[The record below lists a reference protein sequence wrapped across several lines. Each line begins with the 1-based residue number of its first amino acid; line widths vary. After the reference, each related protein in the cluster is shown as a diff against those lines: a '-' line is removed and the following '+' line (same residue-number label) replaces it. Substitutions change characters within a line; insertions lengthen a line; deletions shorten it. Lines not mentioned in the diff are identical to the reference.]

1 MSGSVLRAPQ
11 QVNLDEFERRLR
23 AAATSSDVP
32 EDPLTELAR
41 LVGMDNQQR
50 KAAENV
56 VSLGAR
62 SAPAPELGHEPL
74 IRVSYAGGAKPAP
87 DVPPPLRPSL
97 DVAPE
102 ASAEPAPRLSSFSVE
117 ADEEELLDAP
127 GAPVM
132 PANLASGPRK
142 RSNGLWLASVASLSL
157 LGIVGIGGAVALKYG
172 AVPGLRKAP
181 PVIMASAAP
190 TKVAPPSTDTVAPP
204 NDTASVLFKD
214 QQPAKPG
221 AVKVVSTDEQPVDLH
236 SQVAAIAPPAPAPV
250 APAPPVSPVA
260 ANPQAPIV
268 ATTIA
273 DLVAGATPPAPSP
286 LFAEPKRVK
295 TVSVRPDGTVIAAP
309 SAASPPSAPTPSRSI
324 AALATPAPAADP
336 APDAVSAQSASPKV
350 DLPVKPRAKSTA
362 RVTEGKPDAASAA
375 TNGPLQLGPPTKLE
389 KAAKAARA
397 KAAAPVA
404 TAQAATPAAAAPVDP
419 TPTATASVSA
429 PAPTP
434 AASSGGEFAV
444 QLAAPG
450 SDQEAQSTW
459 SRLKAKYSSELNGFD
474 ATIHK
479 AEKSGGAVYR
489 VRVGGLAKA
498 DAVALCDK
506 LKASGGACFVA
517 KN

>member
-23 AAATSSDVP
+23 AATTASDVP

-41 LVGMDNQQR
+41 LVGMDSQQR
-50 KAAENV
+50 RAAENV

-62 SAPAPELGHEPL
+62 SAPTADLAHEPL
-74 IRVSYAGGAKPAP
+74 IRVSYAQTKPAP
-87 DVPPPLRPSL
+87 EEAPLLRPSL
-97 DVAPE
+97 DIATDE
-102 ASAEPAPRLSSFSVE
+102 ASVE
-117 ADEEELLDAP
+117 AAARHPMFATAASVDESLDAP
-127 GAPVM
+127 SVLAAPPAARGA
-132 PANLASGPRK
+132 RQ
-142 RSNGLWLASVASLSL
+142 RSNGRWLASVASLSI
-157 LGIVGIGGAVALKYG
+157 LGIIGLGGAVALKYG

-181 PVIMASAAP
+181 PVIMASVAP

-221 AVKVVSTDEQPVDLH
+221 AVKVVSSDEQPVDLH
-236 SQVAAIAPPAPAPV
+236 SQIVASAPPAPPPV
-250 APAPPVSPVA
+250 VAAPPASPVA

-273 DLVAGATPPAPSP
+273 DLVAGATPPPPSP

-295 TVSVRPDGTVIAAP
+295 TVSVRPDGTLIAAP
-309 SAASPPSAPTPSRSI
+309 ATSPPPGAPTASRSI
-324 AALATPAPAADP
+324 TALAPPTPAADP
-336 APDAVSAQSASPKV
+336 VQDNVSPQSASPKI
-350 DLPVKPRAKSTA
+350 DLPVKPRVKSTA
-362 RVTEGKPDAASAA
+362 RVSDGKPDAAGAA
-375 TNGPLQLGPPTKLE
+375 TNGPLQLGLPTKLE

-397 KAAAPVA
+397 KAAAPVV
-404 TAQAATPAAAAPVDP
+404 TALAATPTAATSVDP
-419 TPTATASVSA
+419 TPTATASASA
-429 PAPTP
+429 PA
-434 AASSGGEFAV
+434 ASGGGEFAV

-450 SDQEAQSTW
+450 SDQEAQTTW
-459 SRLKAKYSSELNGFD
+459 SRLKSKYSTELNGFD

-489 VRVGGLAKA
+489 VRVVGLAKA
-498 DAVALCDK
+498 DAVALCEK